1 MLIKTG
7 MKKINI
13 ILIVSTLLIFTGC
26 TTQKKLAYFNTVT
39 ASSAE
44 SINAQL
50 KNERA
55 DARILTDDR
64 LSITV
69 SALDPN
75 AVAIYNLPF
84 VSFASPGSDQIYAS
98 PVLQSYLVN
107 SQGNINFP
115 VLGEIKLEGLTLT
128 EAGNLIKSKLA
139 EHVADPI
146 VNIQFVNFR
155 ITVLGE
161 VLRPGQFPV
170 TNERV
175 TILDA
180 LGLAGDMTAYGRRDN
195 VLLTRNNNGK
205 LEFARINLNSDE
217 VFKSPYFYLQQNDVI
232 YVEPNTVKSISS
244 QDIPLYLS
252 SLSTLAT
259 LVTLIYSISKK

>member
-1 MLIKTG
+1 MLTKTG

-170 TNERV
+170 ANERV

>member
-1 MLIKTG
+1 MLTKTG

-128 EAGNLIKSKLA
+128 EAGNLIKNKLA

-252 SLSTLAT
+252 FLSTLAT

>member
-1 MLIKTG
+1 MLTKTG

-128 EAGNLIKSKLA
+128 EAGNLIKNKLA

-180 LGLAGDMTAYGRRDN
+180 LGLAGHMTAYGRRDN

>member
-1 MLIKTG
+1 MLTETG

>member
-1 MLIKTG
+1 MLTKTG

-13 ILIVSTLLIFTGC
+13 ILIVATLLIFTGC

-128 EAGNLIKSKLA
+128 EAGNLIKNKLA

>member
-1 MLIKTG
+1 MLTKKG
-7 MKKINI
+7 MKRINI
-13 ILIVSTLLIFTGC
+13 ILIASTLLIFTGC

-128 EAGNLIKSKLA
+128 EAGNLIKNKLA

>member
-1 MLIKTG
+1 

-128 EAGNLIKSKLA
+128 EAGNLIKNKLA

>member
-1 MLIKTG
+1 MLTKTG

-107 SQGNINFP
+107 SKGNINFP

-161 VLRPGQFPV
+161 VLSPGQFPV

>member
-1 MLIKTG
+1 M
-7 MKKINI
+7 
-13 ILIVSTLLIFTGC
+13 
-26 TTQKKLAYFNTVT
+26 
-39 ASSAE
+39 
-44 SINAQL
+44 
-50 KNERA
+50 
-55 DARILTDDR
+55 
-64 LSITV
+64 
-69 SALDPN
+69 
-75 AVAIYNLPF
+75 
-84 VSFASPGSDQIYAS
+84 
-98 PVLQSYLVN
+98 
-107 SQGNINFP
+107 
-115 VLGEIKLEGLTLT
+115 
-128 EAGNLIKSKLA
+128 
-139 EHVADPI
+139 
-146 VNIQFVNFR
+146 
-155 ITVLGE
+155 GE

>member
-1 MLIKTG
+1 MLTKTG

-13 ILIVSTLLIFTGC
+13 ILIVATLLIFTGC

-252 SLSTLAT
+252 FLSTLAT

>member
-1 MLIKTG
+1 MLTKKG
-7 MKKINI
+7 MKRINI
-13 ILIVSTLLIFTGC
+13 ILIASTLLIFTGC

>member
-1 MLIKTG
+1 MLTKTG

-75 AVAIYNLPF
+75 AVAIYNLPC

-252 SLSTLAT
+252 FLSTLAT

>member
-1 MLIKTG
+1 MLTKTG

-13 ILIVSTLLIFTGC
+13 ILIVSTLLIFSGC

-252 SLSTLAT
+252 FLSTLAT

>member
-1 MLIKTG
+1 MLTKTG

-205 LEFARINLNSDE
+205 LEFARINLTSDE

>member
-1 MLIKTG
+1 MLTKTG

-107 SQGNINFP
+107 SKGNINFP

-146 VNIQFVNFR
+146 VNIQFFNFR

-252 SLSTLAT
+252 FLSTLAT

>member
-1 MLIKTG
+1 MLTKTG

-252 SLSTLAT
+252 FLSTLAT

>member
-1 MLIKTG
+1 M
-7 MKKINI
+7 
-13 ILIVSTLLIFTGC
+13 
-26 TTQKKLAYFNTVT
+26 
-39 ASSAE
+39 
-44 SINAQL
+44 
-50 KNERA
+50 
-55 DARILTDDR
+55 
-64 LSITV
+64 
-69 SALDPN
+69 
-75 AVAIYNLPF
+75 
-84 VSFASPGSDQIYAS
+84 
-98 PVLQSYLVN
+98 
-107 SQGNINFP
+107 
-115 VLGEIKLEGLTLT
+115 
-128 EAGNLIKSKLA
+128 
-139 EHVADPI
+139 ADPI

-252 SLSTLAT
+252 FLSTLAT

>member
-1 MLIKTG
+1 MLTKTG

-170 TNERV
+170 ANERV

-252 SLSTLAT
+252 FLSTLAT

>member
-1 MLIKTG
+1 MLTKTG

>member
-1 MLIKTG
+1 MLTKTG

-128 EAGNLIKSKLA
+128 EAGNLIKNKLA

-170 TNERV
+170 ANERV

>member
-1 MLIKTG
+1 MLTKKG
-7 MKKINI
+7 MKRINI
-13 ILIVSTLLIFTGC
+13 ILIASTLLIFTGC

-128 EAGNLIKSKLA
+128 EAGNLIKNKLA

-161 VLRPGQFPV
+161 VLRPGQYPV

>member
-1 MLIKTG
+1 MLTKTG

-244 QDIPLYLS
+244 QDIHLYLS

>member
-1 MLIKTG
+1 M
-7 MKKINI
+7 
-13 ILIVSTLLIFTGC
+13 
-26 TTQKKLAYFNTVT
+26 
-39 ASSAE
+39 
-44 SINAQL
+44 
-50 KNERA
+50 
-55 DARILTDDR
+55 
-64 LSITV
+64 
-69 SALDPN
+69 
-75 AVAIYNLPF
+75 
-84 VSFASPGSDQIYAS
+84 
-98 PVLQSYLVN
+98 
-107 SQGNINFP
+107 
-115 VLGEIKLEGLTLT
+115 GEIKLEGLTLT

-252 SLSTLAT
+252 TLSTLAT

>member
-1 MLIKTG
+1 MLTKTG

-75 AVAIYNLPF
+75 AGAIYNLPF

-128 EAGNLIKSKLA
+128 EAGNLIKNKLA

>member
-1 MLIKTG
+1 MLTKTG

-128 EAGNLIKSKLA
+128 EAGNLIKNKLA

-170 TNERV
+170 TSERV

>member
-1 MLIKTG
+1 MLTKTG

-26 TTQKKLAYFNTVT
+26 TTQKKLAYLNTVT

-252 SLSTLAT
+252 FLSTLAT

>member
-1 MLIKTG
+1 MLTKTG

-259 LVTLIYSISKK
+259 LVILIYSISKK

>member
-1 MLIKTG
+1 MLTKTG

-175 TILDA
+175 TISDA

-252 SLSTLAT
+252 FLSTLAT

>member
-1 MLIKTG
+1 MLTEKD
-7 MKKINI
+7 MKRTSI
-13 ILIVSTLLIFTGC
+13 ILLVSTFIVFTGC

-39 ASSAE
+39 ATSAE
-44 SINAQL
+44 SINTHLNKIRPEA
-50 KNERA
+50 K
-55 DARILTDDR
+55 ILVDDR

-107 SQGNINFP
+107 AQGNINFP

-128 EAGNLIKSKLA
+128 EAGILIKSKLA

-146 VNIQFVNFR
+146 VNIQFVNYK

-170 TNERV
+170 TSERV

-180 LGLAGDMTAYGRRDN
+180 LGLAGDMTVYGRREN
-195 VLLTRNNNGK
+195 VLITRNNNGK

-244 QDIPLYLS
+244 QNIPLYLS

>member
-1 MLIKTG
+1 MLTKTG

-13 ILIVSTLLIFTGC
+13 RLIVSTLLIFTGC

-128 EAGNLIKSKLA
+128 EAGNLIKNKLA

>member
-1 MLIKTG
+1 MLTKTG

-128 EAGNLIKSKLA
+128 EAGNLIKNKLA

>member
-1 MLIKTG
+1 MLTKTG

-115 VLGEIKLEGLTLT
+115 VLGEIKLEGLTLS

>member
-1 MLIKTG
+1 MLTKTG

-128 EAGNLIKSKLA
+128 EAGNLIKRKLA

>member
-1 MLIKTG
+1 MLTKTG

-252 SLSTLAT
+252 TLSTLAT

>member
-1 MLIKTG
+1 MLTETG

-128 EAGNLIKSKLA
+128 EAGNLIKNKLA

-170 TNERV
+170 TSERV

>member
-1 MLIKTG
+1 MLTETG

-128 EAGNLIKSKLA
+128 EAGNLIKNKLA